1 MNSSAS
7 GWKNGLGGPQ
17 PQQPP
22 QKKMADA
29 DDNNKTG
36 SPSSSYP
43 PGGGQTSQAG
53 GSHFFAR
60 GSGIRQAAS
69 LPTTSPLGFLRS
81 AGKASASTSSLKPSA
96 AQRMAGIESERGMR
110 PPAAVEVRDM
120 AAAGVRNSSRVLR
133 RVESEKTMAVDD
145 DDGVGSLQSS
155 SSSTDLGYDDD
166 MVGRRS
172 VDAQMARNMLDTQLH
187 DQFHTQKKNS
197 LAYISFFK
205 NAQKYSDS
213 LQESAEYGAEMSQ
226 AMIKMTKTAPNSEED
241 SEIIESMAV
250 SWGGMMQLQQ
260 HCLRPLFTEDEFA
273 EKFQLYEGVAEVVS
287 LEKEY
292 KKQHAVY
299 TQRLKRYE
307 KSIRKERT
315 KKAKQNSATLVS
327 DSIDMQLLQTSFD
340 EWRTQMMEDLTDME
354 RVRQARFACLFWQNL
369 ERQLEHYR
377 TFISLLEKEK
387 NSWEARYR
395 AVAST
400 TPPAPAP
407 APAPSLAA
415 TTTTNTDAT
424 PKSKEAQVR
433 ESRKGKHHSAG
444 EVTHA
449 LSSSRLSSSPLHS
462 GSEVT
467 RSATSPPHPKGVSF
481 EARNDTDSE
490 PLTSDSEGPDPF
502 VEEVD
507 HLLQG
512 ELDERQRKVTISAA
526 VAQHKIKRP
535 NSKRQSTIALAS
547 QLLDW
552 CFQTDASMTAMPIT
566 RKTTASS
573 TDGDTIS
580 EGGTNNENENDNY
593 RDNENDNGSHVD
605 NDHDF
610 EKEEQ
615 NNDDDDDKQPNNN
628 NNNNHTNHDS
638 NKLNPNNAESEGEP
652 PLERQ
657 RLHSAADILDSIFA
671 VDPPAHAPTT
681 PASTAAGSSP
691 ALQASIGGSGLATQY
706 RPSISG
712 NKSQRVSIGCRRR
725 SPPPAAAESNDSGPG
740 EGGPIPDKGAERGH
754 SS

>member
-1 MNSSAS
+1 
-7 GWKNGLGGPQ
+7 
-17 PQQPP
+17 
-22 QKKMADA
+22 MADA

-81 AGKASASTSSLKPSA
+81 AGKASASTSSVKPSA

-424 PKSKEAQVR
+424 PLPA
-433 ESRKGKHHSAG
+433 
-444 EVTHA
+444 
-449 LSSSRLSSSPLHS
+449 PLRQRGHPL
-462 GSEVT
+462 
-467 RSATSPPHPKGVSF
+467 RHLPAPP
-481 EARNDTDSE
+481 ER
-490 PLTSDSEGPDPF
+490 GPDPF

-566 RKTTASS
+566 RKTTA
-573 TDGDTIS
+573 S

-725 SPPPAAAESNDSGPG
+725 SPSPAAAESNDSGPG
-740 EGGPIPDKGAERGH
+740 EGGSIPDKGAERGH